1 MSAGVWKRKGQQKRS
16 VRLNFPPPC
25 SAATTSQCRSL
36 QHPHPTWHQ
45 GKIITPALYS
55 PTPPRIPNRASPEV
69 TSLVPEVCIHKD
81 YRSIRASSRAHCS
94 LIAVICMA
102 SSRVLKSANHLETD
116 PIRRNPYSTLNHRP
130 FPAQSSLF
138 SDYPGGDST
147 QSSQNQRSRPQSSQG
162 YGAYTDSPYTNGR
175 LSPPIPNGGFRPA
188 TPNSRGQYA
197 TSVLESLE
205 SQNDTTAT
213 TLLSQKVGQLKQL
226 TIAIGDEIRDSSS
239 LAQTIN
245 DQFEGTGV
253 RLRGT
258 MRRMLRMAERTGVGW
273 KVWVGFFICIWLLF
287 AWVWLF

>member
-1 MSAGVWKRKGQQKRS
+1 MLS
-16 VRLNFPPPC
+16 
-25 SAATTSQCRSL
+25 
-36 QHPHPTWHQ
+36 
-45 GKIITPALYS
+45 
-55 PTPPRIPNRASPEV
+55 
-69 TSLVPEVCIHKD
+69 
-81 YRSIRASSRAHCS
+81 
-94 LIAVICMA
+94 
-102 SSRVLKSANHLETD
+102 
-116 PIRRNPYSTLNHRP
+116 RNPYSSLNHRP
-130 FPAQSSLF
+130 SPAASSLF
-138 SDYPGGDST
+138 SDYPGA
-147 QSSQNQRSRPQSSQG
+147 QSQNPRSRPQSSQG
-162 YGAYTDSPYTNGR
+162 YGAYADSPYSQSPANGR
-175 LSPPIPNGGFRPA
+175 LSPPVSGFRPA

-253 RLRGT
+253 KLRGT

-273 KVWVGFFICIWLLF
+273 KVWVGFFIFVWGLF